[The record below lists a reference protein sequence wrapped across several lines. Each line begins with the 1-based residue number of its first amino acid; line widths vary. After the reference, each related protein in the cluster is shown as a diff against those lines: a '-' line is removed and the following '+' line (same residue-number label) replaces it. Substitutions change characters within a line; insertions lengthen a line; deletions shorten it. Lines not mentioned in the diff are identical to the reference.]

1 MIWVFPTE
9 QLQQTAGGHY
19 GGESLRKLLLYILT
33 GATVGS
39 QPQLQQWALA
49 LRRAWLHKF
58 SKELWISISNI
69 WQQPFIPFLLVF
81 SYIHR
86 RPADSSSP
94 QAFSISFTDFFFSDW
109 AILTSPRTM
118 CCALGKGSRGLWGAT
133 LAAPAEESSSCLS
146 FTQIKLLGL

>member
-1 MIWVFPTE
+1 MIWVFPSE

-49 LRRAWLHKF
+49 LKLAWLHKF

-69 WQQPFIPFLLVF
+69 WQQPFVPFLFSATYIKESHHWPPRSLLTTAAWPQLFWNSAIPSDIECPTPYWCFQPPTLV
-81 SYIHR
+81 YR
-86 RPADSSSP
+86 RKLPLRLSAMLESPWKCISS
-94 QAFSISFTDFFFSDW
+94 
-109 AILTSPRTM
+109 
-118 CCALGKGSRGLWGAT
+118 
-133 LAAPAEESSSCLS
+133 
-146 FTQIKLLGL
+146 LL